1 MEMIEPSSEYRDAT
15 GYNHERGMPHESVTL
30 AIAVS
35 RETCA
40 EREKTEIRSS
50 VTTRGS
56 HRSHDRLR
64 SRHPVKECFYSDTVR
79 VSSRSA
85 GAYNIQK

>member
-1 MEMIEPSSEYRDAT
+1 MEMIFEPSSEYRDAT

-85 GAYNIQK
+85 GV